1 MAKATVKAK
10 PAPEPG
16 YDVAISFLVADEKI
30 ASAIKTRLAGLNVF
44 FYPHNQ
50 EELIG
55 TNGLESMRAPF
66 LSARVNVVLYRE
78 RYGKTPWT
86 GVELKAIIAR
96 CARPSRRSR
105 S

>member
-50 EELIG
+50 
-55 TNGLESMRAPF
+55 RAF
-66 LSARVNVVLYRE
+66 GRCSSFSSKRRTVRRTGFRTRIFGV
-78 RYGKTPWT
+78 PWVT
-86 GVELKAIIAR
+86 S
-96 CARPSRRSR
+96 PSTS